1 MWLPEGFTALQP
13 GVTGSARYR
22 LGAERRHG
30 SSTWVLLPGMEGDA
44 RCFAQQLPLADRRA
58 VVAHDLPSAD
68 GVDLPDLARLLEPD
82 LPPGPLL
89 LVGASLGGLLGRALA
104 SAWPGRVRGLV
115 TIGSLPHL
123 SLLPKRLGPLGALAG
138 RLPAPVFGRLYRRR
152 IARRLSEEGVDDAV
166 TYELLAGLPAAG
178 RHRARLAAISA
189 WGLAPGCPVPTLS
202 LRGQVDRE
210 APWRGADVARVLPE
224 SGFETVPG
232 GHRCY
237 LTHPRPLHDVLEA
250 FSASLPRP

>member
-1 MWLPEGFTALQP
+1 MWLPEGFTVLEP

-22 LGAERRHG
+22 LGAERRRG
-30 SSTWVLLPGMEGDA
+30 AITWVLLPGIEGDA
-44 RCFAQQLPLADRRA
+44 RCFARQLPLAARRA
-58 VVAHDLPSAD
+58 VVAFDLPGVDAD
-68 GVDLPDLARLLEPD
+68 DLPDLARLLEPD

-104 SAWPGRVRGLV
+104 AAWPRRVRGLV
-115 TIGSLPHL
+115 TIGSLPDR
-123 SLLPKRLGPLGALAG
+123 SLLPGRLGPLGTLSG
-138 RLPAPVFGRLYRRR
+138 RLPPAVFATLYRRR
-152 IARRLSEEGVDDAV
+152 IAGRLSEEGVDDAV
-166 TYELLAGLPAAG
+166 AHGLLAGLPSAAC
-178 RHRARLAAISA
+178 HRSRLAAISA
-189 WGLAPGCPVPTLS
+189 WGLPPGCPVPTLS

-210 APWRGADVARVLPE
+210 APWRGADVARTLPE

-237 LTHPRPLHDVLEA
+237 LTHPQPLHGVLEA